1 MLQDVVFSWKEASCI
16 DSTNAKLSSYKISR
30 QNCLEICNSIS
41 ASIIST
47 TDVITTVVG
56 TVGIGAV
63 LAGGVPPTPVQPGT
77 VPQGLPQPGTRNRCS
92 FISKNLQNF
101 WKRVNF
107 VKY

>member
-1 MLQDVVFSWKEASCI
+1 MPQDVVFSWKEASCI
-16 DSTNAKLSSYKISR
+16 DSTNAKLSSYNISR

-63 LAGGVPPTPVQPGT
+63 LAGGAPPTPVQPGT
-77 VPQGLPQPGTRNRCS
+77 VPQGLPQPGTGNRSS
-92 FISKNLQNF
+92 FISKILQNL
-101 WKRVNF
+101 
-107 VKY
+107 

>member
-1 MLQDVVFSWKEASCI
+1 MQNI
-16 DSTNAKLSSYKISR
+16 TTKLFR
-30 QNCLEICNSIS
+30 NCNSIS

-47 TDVITTVVG
+47 SDVITTIVG

-63 LAGGVPPTPVQPGT
+63 LAGGAPPTPVQPGT

>member
-1 MLQDVVFSWKEASCI
+1 MPQDVVFSWKEASCI
-16 DSTNAKLSSYKISR
+16 DSTNAKLSSYNISR
-30 QNCLEICNSIS
+30 QNCLEIRNSIS

-77 VPQGLPQPGTRNRCS
+77 VPQGLPQPGTCNRCS
-92 FISKNLQNF
+92 FISKF
-101 WKRVNF
+101 FRIFGSV
-107 VKY
+107 

>member
-1 MLQDVVFSWKEASCI
+1 M
-16 DSTNAKLSSYKISR
+16 DSTNAKLSSYKVS
-30 QNCLEICNSIS
+30 QKNCLEICNSIS

-77 VPQGLPQPGTRNRCS
+77 VPQGLPQPGTGNRS
-92 FISKNLQNF
+92 SVISKILQNL
-101 WKRVNF
+101 
-107 VKY
+107 